1 MSLHG
6 PFVYRKAVR
15 YNIPGHVH
23 FYTFSCY
30 QRLPLLTN
38 ELWRQWLAESIAHAQ
53 QKLEVD
59 LWAYVFMPEHV
70 HLLLH
75 PRREKYSIS
84 AFMQLAK
91 YPMARRVVNSLK
103 KCGSPLLEK
112 LKVVGRDGAVE
123 YRYWQPGGGHDLN
136 IWNMKKAIEKAE
148 YCHWNPLKRR
158 LVKAPEQWRWSS
170 FRWLVNGV
178 RDGEQMRVDDW
189 VEA

>member
-1 MSLHG
+1 
-6 PFVYRKAVR
+6 
-15 YNIPGHVH
+15 
-23 FYTFSCY
+23 
-30 QRLPLLTN
+30 
-38 ELWRQWLAESIAHAQ
+38 
-53 QKLEVD
+53 
-59 LWAYVFMPEHV
+59 MPEHV

-178 RDGEQMRVDDW
+178 RDGEPMRVDDW